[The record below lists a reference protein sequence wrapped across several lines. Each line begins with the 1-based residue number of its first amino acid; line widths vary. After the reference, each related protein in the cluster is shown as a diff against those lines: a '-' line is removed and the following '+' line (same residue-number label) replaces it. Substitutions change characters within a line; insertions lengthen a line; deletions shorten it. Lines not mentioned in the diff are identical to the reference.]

1 MRKLCGRVQY
11 GAEQIEYE
19 VICGA
24 TRKTLTIEVHPD
36 FRVIARAPSHTPPEV
51 IEARVRRRAGWI
63 SKQIK
68 RFGQWLPRTP
78 PRRYVAG
85 ESHLYLGR
93 SYRLRFAPAADRQ
106 VELHAGVLMVKSPHR
121 LTPERARS
129 AIDTWYR
136 QQAKQIYEEVLA
148 KWFSRFA
155 QRGRLPP
162 RIRVRA
168 MRTRWG
174 SLTAGGTMTLNL
186 DLIRTAR
193 GCIEYVVLHE
203 LCHLQHRDHGPAF
216 YQCLSELMPDW
227 KSRKQRLEQA
237 LV

>member
-1 MRKLCGRVQY
+1 MSRSRGLVQY

-19 VICGA
+19 VIRGA

-36 FRVIARAPSHTPPEV
+36 FRVVARAPPHTPLEV
-51 IEARVRRRAGWI
+51 IAVRVRRRAGWI

-68 RFGQWLPRTP
+68 RFEQWLPRTP

-93 SYRLRFAPAADRQ
+93 SYRLRFALAADRQ
-106 VELHAGVLMVKSPHR
+106 VEIHAGVLMVKSPHR

-129 AIDTWYR
+129 AIDKWCR
-136 QQAKQIYEEVLA
+136 QQAKQIFAEVLE
-148 KWFSRFA
+148 KWFARFA
-155 QRGRLPP
+155 RRGRVPP

-174 SLTAGGTMTLNL
+174 SLTAGGTMTLNPE
-186 DLIRTAR
+186 LIRAPR
-193 GCIEYVVLHE
+193 GCIDYVVLHE
-203 LCHLQHRDHGPAF
+203 LCHLLHRDHGPTF

>member
-1 MRKLCGRVQY
+1 MSNSYGQVLY
-11 GAEQIEYE
+11 GAEQIKYE
-19 VICGA
+19 VIRRPKRG
-24 TRKTLTIEVHPD
+24 TLTIEVHPD
-36 FRVIARAPSHTPPEV
+36 FSVIVRAPAHTPPEV
-51 IEARVRRRAGWI
+51 IEARVRRRARWI
-63 SKQIK
+63 SKQVK

-93 SYRLRFAPAADRQ
+93 SYRLRFAHVPHKR
-106 VELHAGVLMVKSPHR
+106 VEIHSGVLLVKSPNR
-121 LTPERARS
+121 LTPERARA
-129 AIDTWYR
+129 AIDRWYR
-136 QQAKQIYEEVLA
+136 QQAKQIFTEVLE
-148 KWFSRFA
+148 KWFSHFA
-155 QRGRLPP
+155 RRGRVRP
-162 RIRVRA
+162 RICLRA

-174 SLTAGGTMTLNL
+174 SLAAGGTMTLNP